1 MNKKKII
8 SINIIFIVLTFIS
21 FLGSSFLLS
30 KNNKNNYINSLNN
43 YISIIDNL
51 YDESDESISKID
63 SSFSLFDSY
72 RITLISYKD
81 GKVIYDNNLNYNKE
95 ENRLEEFIEHQNGNP
110 YYKISLTTNKNN
122 LYVVKRSKNSLNFIR
137 VGVDAELISDYNH
150 LVILIGSIIL
160 LIIDISFILISYFLF
175 KKEFNNIKDE
185 IKNINSLLKTDSIID
200 NDSLKITLNNTYLV
214 LKNNLNELEEEKRR
228 NKFILD
234 NIKQGFVILDNNLN
248 IIKMNEYSLK
258 IFDIKD
264 NYLNKN
270 ILYFDNGCEIE
281 NELNNFNEDI
291 KIFEIPIN
299 DKYYEFL
306 ASKIILNNNSSL
318 ISLIIFDISKEK
330 EIEISKKEFFQN
342 ASHEL
347 KSPLTSI
354 IGYEELINKKIIT
367 NQEEINKIN
376 EKILNESL
384 RMKNIVLDMLSLASL
399 ESKINKNKELL
410 NLKDFILEIESRY
423 DLKLKEKNITLIND
437 LNDYYLNINKEDINK
452 LINNVFINSIN
463 YNKNNGSIIITL
475 KNNYL
480 SIKDSGIGISNNDQ
494 KYIFNRFYRV
504 DKARSKESSGT
515 GLGLAI
521 VKHICINNNI
531 EIKLISELDK
541 GSEFI
546 FTFNN

>member
-137 VGVDAELISDYNH
+137 VGVDAKLISDYNH

-376 EKILNESL
+376 EKILSESL

-410 NLKDFILEIESRY
+410 NLKDIILEIESRY

-452 LINNVFINSIN
+452 LINNVFVNSIN